1 MKKSNVAIVVVLLFA
16 FSSFA
21 CLYSIAQKNVKSISN
36 TDYCL
41 QDYKESETEEV
52 KAEYYE
58 EPVVE
63 QQISSQ
69 FASGNNNVSSSSR
82 NTGYVSSTPSNLGD
96 IGRLSIPAV
105 GYTAALYNGLPL
117 GSAGA
122 QQIVNAVDSAC
133 WVSYPYSG
141 YTTTYIGD
149 HNYQGFERMK
159 SSVPGVTRAYI
170 TWTDGSTSSYVCM
183 SVQYNCVKQGAYIT
197 DEAGNSIYQSGY
209 SIAMVTCNY
218 NSSTVTVSY
227 WNRE

>member
-1 MKKSNVAIVVVLLFA
+1 MKKLNIAIVVVLLFVLTTYT
-16 FSSFA
+16 
-21 CLYSIAQKNVKSISN
+21 CLYQFAQSKLINVTASE
-36 TDYCL
+36 
-41 QDYKESETEEV
+41 YKIGEYKVNESEAV

-63 QQISSQ
+63 QYIPTQYSTR
-69 FASGNNNVSSSSR
+69 NNNVSVPSTSS
-82 NTGYVSSTPSNLGD
+82 NNYVAPAPSLGD

-105 GYTAALYNGLPL
+105 GYTAALYNGLPR

-133 WVSYPYSG
+133 YVNYG
-141 YTTTYIGD
+141 FGTTYIGD
-149 HNYQGFERMK
+149 HNYQGFENMK

-183 SVQYNCVKQGAYIT
+183 SVQYNCVKNGAYIY
-197 DEAGNSIYQSGY
+197 DEGGNSIYSSGY

>member
-1 MKKSNVAIVVVLLFA
+1 MKKLNVAVVVVLLFG
-16 FSSFA
+16 FTSFT
-21 CLYSIAQKNVKSISN
+21 CLYKVAQSNLLTVVASDYRLEEYNVN
-36 TDYCL
+36 D
-41 QDYKESETEEV
+41 SENV

-58 EPVVE
+58 EPAVE
-63 QQISSQ
+63 QYIPTQY
-69 FASGNNNVSSSSR
+69 ASENN
-82 NTGYVSSTPSNLGD
+82 YVSRPSTQSNNYVAPAPSLGD

-105 GYTAALYNGLPL
+105 GYTAALYNGLPR

-133 WVSYPYSG
+133 YVNYG
-141 YTTTYIGD
+141 FGTTYIGD
-149 HNYQGFERMK
+149 HNYQGFENMK

-170 TWTDGSTSSYVCM
+170 TWTDGSTSTYVCM
-183 SVQYNCVKQGAYIT
+183 SVQYNCIKNGAYIY
-197 DEAGNSIYQSGY
+197 DEGGNSIYTSGY